1 MKICLC
7 TWDTPDY
14 ADLAAVSMPGKEE
27 YCKRHGYKFEHCV
40 TEKDDPH
47 LGFERMD
54 VVRNLLPSYDLVLSV
69 DTDAMIMNHTIRAD
83 WLRSPMLAISEDL
96 LGLNDG
102 VFAMTNTPLA
112 HQFMAVYMSMRQ
124 QGNSQQVLAH
134 LLNMDLYGSATV
146 KPPQKAMNAYRNEL
160 YGRPDWFTGNYE
172 PGDWICQWP
181 GMTKEARIP
190 LMLEAQKDVI
200 R

>member
-14 ADLAAVSMPGKEE
+14 ADLAAVSQPGKEE
-27 YCKRHGYKFEHCV
+27 YCRRHGYKFEHCV
-40 TEKDDPH
+40 TPLDDA

-69 DTDAMIMNHTIRAD
+69 DTDAMIMNHTIRAE
-83 WLRSPMLAISEDL
+83 WLHSPMLAISEDL
-96 LGLNDG
+96 LGVNDG

-112 HQFMAVYMSMRQ
+112 HQFIAVYMSMRS
-124 QGNSQQVLAH
+124 QGNSQQVMTH
-134 LLNMDLYGSATV
+134 MMGIDLYRNMTR
-146 KPPQKAMNAYRNEL
+146 KIDQKALNAYRNEL

>member
-1 MKICLC
+1 
-7 TWDTPDY
+7 
-14 ADLAAVSMPGKEE
+14 
-27 YCKRHGYKFEHCV
+27 
-40 TEKDDPH
+40 
-47 LGFERMD
+47 MD

-69 DTDAMIMNHTIRAD
+69 DTDAMIMNHTIRAE
-83 WLRSPMLAISEDL
+83 WLHSPMLAISEDL
-96 LGLNDG
+96 LGVNDG

-112 HQFMAVYMSMRQ
+112 HQFMAVYMSMRK
-124 QGNSQQVLAH
+124 QGNSQQVMTH
-134 LLNMDLYGSATV
+134 MMGIDLYRNMTR
-146 KPPQKAMNAYRNEL
+146 KIDQKALNAYRNEL
-160 YGRPDWFTGNYE
+160 YGRPDWFTGNWE